1 MTCCVKHILTVNA
14 ISIFNVY
21 LCLFGSVYN
30 ELLYDD
36 ENVHEDLKVMLF
48 CTSVRKVKST
58 PLCLVLAFPSQNQR
72 AFLSLSCKSCK
83 T

>member
-48 CTSVRKVKST
+48 CTSVRKVK
-58 PLCLVLAFPSQNQR
+58 LKRHFM
-72 AFLSLSCKSCK
+72 SCFGIS
-83 T
+83 

>member
-48 CTSVRKVKST
+48 VRV
-58 PLCLVLAFPSQNQR
+58 
-72 AFLSLSCKSCK
+72 
-83 T
+83 

>member
-48 CTSVRKVKST
+48 CTSVREVK
-58 PLCLVLAFPSQNQR
+58 F
-72 AFLSLSCKSCK
+72 
-83 T
+83 

>member
-48 CTSVRKVKST
+48 CTSARKVKFKRHYV
-58 PLCLVLAFPSQNQR
+58 LFWHFLVKINGRFSV
-72 AFLSLSCKSCK
+72 
-83 T
+83 